1 MKLATKYI
9 FTFVGIEIVVA
20 LITFTILFPS
30 DFRYFISNIAEY
42 ILLGVMAML
51 VVGYFLGEKVPYE
64 RYGNIRILWGIGIQF
79 LLLFV
84 GILVPWI
91 VFNIREKIFEGEVFI
106 ILLFYF
112 LMFGGL
118 QTLLLGLWLGYKLSK
133 ITGNEKNID
142 IKNDRIKKYD

>member
-1 MKLATKYI
+1 MKLATKHI

-42 ILLGVMAML
+42 ILLGAMAML

-84 GILVPWI
+84 GILVPSI
-91 VFNIREKIFEGEVFI
+91 VFGFLEKMEGEVFI
-106 ILLFYF
+106 ILL
-112 LMFGGL
+112 LCLLTFGGL